1 MEHNDIYAVFDSGGA
16 LSSRFPA
23 FEYRQGQLDMALAVA
38 DVFSKGGVAVIE
50 AGTGIGK
57 SFAYLVP
64 AVLHAFEDDHDRT
77 IVATSTIRKGKLI
90 RPGSA
95 VRGNGIILSNR
106 PVDGPQ

>member
-77 IVATSTIRKGKLI
+77 IVATSTINLQRQLYDKDLVQLFGVME
-90 RPGSA
+90 S
-95 VRGNGIILSNR
+95 S
-106 PVDGPQ
+106 